1 MKNGL
6 TVEDVMRDLVVCET
20 TVYRIF
26 KRKDFP
32 ANRLTRPFT
41 IEKEAYSEWK
51 KQRRE
56 KKIKRRYRMQI
67 KNTINKSVTVATVFG
82 SMMNNKICITVSKL
96 ATFFNVLLG
105 TYTIT
110 AQKIN
115 EMLCIADFQRIA
127 SDDEVKKLGTV
138 AIKYVPTNLAK
149 EFVKFE
155 TIVKNN
161 IEITS
166 LIWNPSILWEI
177 LIVDFNQDV
186 DEIVDNIL
194 FNIVDY
200 QLINIEKDEIDM
212 DILKENIK
220 FLKKKLQEAD
230 KDE

>member
-32 ANRLTRPFT
+32 A
-41 IEKEAYSEWK
+41 
-51 KQRRE
+51 
-56 KKIKRRYRMQI
+56 KRRYRMQI

-96 ATFFNVLLG
+96 ATFLNVLLG

-166 LIWNPSILWEI
+166 LIWNPSIL
-177 LIVDFNQDV
+177 IVDFNQDV

>member
-1 MKNGL
+1 MHNCFKISNIFECTVRHLYYNSTKN
-6 TVEDVMRDLVVCET
+6 
-20 TVYRIF
+20 
-26 KRKDFP
+26 K
-32 ANRLTRPFT
+32 
-41 IEKEAYSEWK
+41 W
-51 KQRRE
+51 
-56 KKIKRRYRMQI
+56 
-67 KNTINKSVTVATVFG
+67 
-82 SMMNNKICITVSKL
+82 
-96 ATFFNVLLG
+96 NV
-105 TYTIT
+105 
-110 AQKIN
+110 
-115 EMLCIADFQRIA
+115 CIADFQRIA

-230 KDE
+230 KDEWWLYI